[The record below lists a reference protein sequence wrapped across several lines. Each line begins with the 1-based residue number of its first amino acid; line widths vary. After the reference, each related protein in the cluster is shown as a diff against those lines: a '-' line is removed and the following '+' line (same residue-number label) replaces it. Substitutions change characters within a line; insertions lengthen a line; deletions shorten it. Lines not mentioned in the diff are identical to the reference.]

1 MQNLLSRQNQ
11 TLILDEERTSWLGG
25 LAPHFHLGTRM
36 RVGLGQHCS
45 EPGGGVFQTVY
56 RPGSPEAPAALLAVS
71 GWLSFGCWLLRQ
83 DPRLP
88 AGRPLWVLAPP
99 PRGLELG
106 GHRPSSARP
115 RAPPAGSV

>member
-1 MQNLLSRQNQ
+1 MFGGPCPPFSFGDTDACGAWPALL
-11 TLILDEERTSWLGG
+11 G
-25 LAPHFHLGTRM
+25 A
-36 RVGLGQHCS
+36 
-45 EPGGGVFQTVY
+45 GGGVFQTVY

>member
-1 MQNLLSRQNQ
+1 MFGGPCPSFSFGDTDAFGAWPALL
-11 TLILDEERTSWLGG
+11 G
-25 LAPHFHLGTRM
+25 A
-36 RVGLGQHCS
+36 
-45 EPGGGVFQTVY
+45 GGGVFQTVH

-99 PRGLELG
+99 PPGPG
-106 GHRPSSARP
+106 
-115 RAPPAGSV
+115 AGWALAVLSEASGSTGRFGVTMQPGQ